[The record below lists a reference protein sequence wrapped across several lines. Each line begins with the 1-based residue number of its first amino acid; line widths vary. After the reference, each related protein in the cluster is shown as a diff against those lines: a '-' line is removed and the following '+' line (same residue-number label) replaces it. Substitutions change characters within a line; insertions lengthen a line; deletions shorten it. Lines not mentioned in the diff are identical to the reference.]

1 MHTSSGGFCVAGIDR
16 VARRHLKFDKSLR
29 QSSRAQIGDDFD
41 DSERDWNDTI
51 EAIYTGPDALD
62 PFCQTLN

>member
-1 MHTSSGGFCVAGIDR
+1 MHTSSEGICVAGIDR
-16 VARRHLKFDKSLR
+16 VARRHLEFDKSLR

-51 EAIYTGPDALD
+51 EAIYTGPDA
-62 PFCQTLN
+62 P